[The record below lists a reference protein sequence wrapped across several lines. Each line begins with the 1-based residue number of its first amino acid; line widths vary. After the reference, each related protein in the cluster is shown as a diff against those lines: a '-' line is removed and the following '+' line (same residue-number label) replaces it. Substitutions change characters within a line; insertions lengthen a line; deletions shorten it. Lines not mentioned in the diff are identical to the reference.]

1 LFAELLISELI
12 KISTFEFTLES
23 VAEFTIITAF
33 AIILLSAV
41 VHILSERGRYG
52 IIKSIAYTRFIMLL
66 FFCMLILFLYP
77 DAEGSLSTIIA
88 VPASVVASEYLVN
101 YEKSNKHHIQ
111 FLILI
116 MLIIVNRISD
126 FI

>member
-1 LFAELLISELI
+1 LFC
-12 KISTFEFTLES
+12 
-23 VAEFTIITAF
+23 V
-33 AIILLSAV
+33 
-41 VHILSERGRYG
+41 
-52 IIKSIAYTRFIMLL
+52 
-66 FFCMLILFLYP
+66 LILFLYP
-77 DAEGSLSTIIA
+77 DAGGNLSMIIA

-116 MLIIVNRISD
+116 MLIIVNRIAD